1 MLVALLL
8 SSCQDMSMIR
18 ENLPK
23 ITYVEVSDIT
33 ATSAYF
39 EGYFTNLHVRN
50 GEAVTYIMKLSD
62 NADMEFC
69 DEFDLVE
76 EYYELHEEGYYYVSV
91 SSLKPSTEYWYQFV
105 ITDGWAEVSSDV
117 KSFRT
122 LRENNDDGGND
133 DGGNDDGGSTDP
145 DEYTLD
151 EALTLSDGTYVE
163 LMGVVAAVTQRG
175 FLLSDDDAD
184 MLYVYA
190 GSGWTRSV
198 DVGDEVVVDGT
209 MATFHY
215 NRELSMNDVVVYGS
229 SSVPYTSAYT
239 LTEDNLGGFAWS
251 GHEPLKIR
259 VTGELSYDGTYYN
272 IQVGDSPVIVSLTYP
287 VIDMDYYIGE
297 YVTITGYYIWTS
309 VSSSS
314 ETVVS
319 VILTDI
325 DVTDRPGPDPIDTS
339 SASDLNA
346 DGETANCYVVS
357 NFGTYKFDPVKG
369 NSSESVGYVA
379 SVEVLWESFGTSVTP
394 EVGDLIETVEYRN
407 GHVYFR
413 TTPSYHEGNAVIA
426 AKNSSGTI
434 LWSWHIWLTD
444 KPEEQVYYNNAG
456 MMMDRNLGATS
467 ATPGNVGALGLLYQ
481 WGRKDPFLGSSSISE
496 SIEAVSTIDWPSS
509 VSSTSDRGTIDYVIQ
524 NPTTYITRN
533 DSNYDWYYTGNSSTD
548 NTRWHSEKT
557 IYDPCPA
564 GWRVPDGG
572 SSGVWSKAVG
582 SSAYFDY
589 SYSATNE
596 GMNFSGKFGNASSIW
611 YPVAGYRYSNGISL
625 SSVGSSG
632 VYWSVTPDGD
642 DAYDMSLSGSRGVFL
657 EISDHRAYGQS
668 VRCYKIGSGK
678 SDADSGTEDMGDSE
692 YEW

>member
-1 MLVALLL
+1 MLN
-8 SSCQDMSMIR
+8 SCYQVSDID
-18 ENLPK
+18 ENVPK
-23 ITYVEVSDIT
+23 ITDIIIKDIT
-33 ATSAYF
+33 EDSFYF
-39 EGYFTNLHVRN
+39 EAHYTGLHVN
-50 GEAVTYIMKLSD
+50 YDWDVTYIFKVSEYETMSD
-62 NADMEFC
+62 CVEY
-69 DEFDLVE
+69 DLVE
-76 EYYELHEEGYYYVSV
+76 ESYEIYETGYLHGIIRG
-91 SSLKPSTEYWYQFV
+91 LKPDTEYWYQFV
-105 ITDGWAEVSSDV
+105 LTDGLAVVESDIF
-117 KSFRT
+117 SLRT
-122 LRENNDDGGND
+122 LKPKEDGGND
-133 DGGNDDGGSTDP
+133 DGGNDDGGGTDS

-198 DVGDEVVVDGT
+198 DAGDEVVVDGT

-215 NRELSMNDVVVYGS
+215 NRELSMNDVVVYGT

-413 TTPSYHEGNAVIA
+413 TAPSYHEGNAVIA

-444 KPEEQVYYNNAG
+444 KPEEHVYYNNAG
-456 MMMDRNLGATS
+456 TMMDRNLGATS
-467 ATPGNVGALGLLYQ
+467 ATPGDVGALGLLYQ

-533 DSNYDWYYTGNSSTD
+533 DSNYDWYYTGSSSTD
-548 NTRWHSEKT
+548 NTRWQSEKT

-582 SSAYFDY
+582 SSSWFFYP
-589 SYSATNE
+589 YSAINE
-596 GMNFSGKFGNASSIW
+596 GMNFSGKFGSSSYIW
-611 YPVAGYRYSNGISL
+611 YPVAGGRYSYSGSLGHVGDNGDC
-625 SSVGSSG
+625 
-632 VYWSVTPDGD
+632 WSVTPGGN
-642 DAYDMSLSGSRGVFL
+642 LSFTYFYEMKIFFVLPANDLTCACG
-657 EISDHRAYGQS
+657 ES
-668 VRCYKIGSGK
+668 VRCYKIGSSK